1 MQNSSYIINNIKF
14 YINADEALAPVADI
28 LAQEMKSIPV
38 DRIYDDYKFEI
49 GFSVFTCKAKDD
61 GFTIVAPDYLNSPFL
76 NTTDDLTI
84 PLWILMEQTTLLNEY
99 KADGVPTRFDEE
111 IVIAENALSSSLI
124 CLQRFS
130 DLGKGASGWCVESI
144 EKRQDDKYRIIE
156 TKKYHSCYAYEL
168 LQKRESLIKALAFP
182 YGYLIV
188 FDTDNIVEILDE
200 NDISLKAAD
209 SC

>member
-1 MQNSSYIINNIKF
+1 
-14 YINADEALAPVADI
+14 
-28 LAQEMKSIPV
+28 
-38 DRIYDDYKFEI
+38 
-49 GFSVFTCKAKDD
+49 
-61 GFTIVAPDYLNSPFL
+61 
-76 NTTDDLTI
+76 
-84 PLWILMEQTTLLNEY
+84 MEQTTLLNEY

-144 EKRQDDKYRIIE
+144 EKQQDDKYRIIE
-156 TKKYHSCYAYEL
+156 TKKYSSCYAYEL
-168 LQKRESLIKALAFP
+168 LQKRESLIKALAFS

-200 NDISLKAAD
+200 NDINLKRSD
-209 SC
+209 LC

>member
-14 YINADEALAPVADI
+14 YINADEALAPMIDI
-28 LAQEMKSIPV
+28 LAQSMKSVPIEKLH
-38 DRIYDDYKFEI
+38 DGYKIEI
-49 GFSVFTCKAKDD
+49 GFSVFILKATDD

-99 KADGVPTRFDEE
+99 KSDGVPTRFDEE

-144 EKRQDDKYRIIE
+144 EKQQDDKYRIIE

-168 LQKRESLIKALAFP
+168 LQKRQSLIKALAFP
-182 YGYLIV
+182 YGYIIV
-188 FDTDNIVEILDE
+188 FDGDDIVEILDE
-200 NDISLKAAD
+200 NDVSLKRSD
-209 SC
+209 LC